1 MYKLHIAPTEVHQ
14 TLGKHI
20 LADGFDLTF
29 DLEKSKG
36 VYIYDAKN
44 KKKLLDFFTCFAS
57 VPLGYNHPK
66 MLEDDA
72 FKENLLLAALTNP
85 SNSDIYTTQYAQFVD
100 TFSRI
105 GIPAYLP
112 HAFFVAGGG
121 LAIENAIKT
130 VSFKPFE
137 ASV

>member
-1 MYKLHIAPTEVHQ
+1 MSKKEKLSNFFFGKFVIPQLLFMYKLHIAPTEVHQ

-57 VPLGYNHPK
+57 VPDRK
-66 MLEDDA
+66 
-72 FKENLLLAALTNP
+72 
-85 SNSDIYTTQYAQFVD
+85 
-100 TFSRI
+100 
-105 GIPAYLP
+105 
-112 HAFFVAGGG
+112 
-121 LAIENAIKT
+121 
-130 VSFKPFE
+130 
-137 ASV
+137 SVV